1 MTILSIDIENVNKVD
16 LITLDGLLNADTSPG
31 LEEKLITLSEQ
42 ETPNILL
49 DMDKLSYISSAGIGC
64 FIGVI
69 KRIRNSD
76 GDLRFACVD
85 PKVKRVFL
93 LLDMGDFFQ
102 FFESV
107 EKGIASSSN

>member
-1 MTILSIDIENVNKVD
+1 MTTLNIDIVNINKVD
-16 LITLDGLLNADTSPG
+16 LIRLDGLLNADTSPG
-31 LEEKLITLSEQ
+31 LEEKLIQLAKQ
-42 ETPNILL
+42 EEPKILF
-49 DMDKLSYISSAGIGC
+49 DMQNLTYISSAGIGC

-69 KRIRNSD
+69 KKIRATN
-76 GDLRFACVD
+76 GDLRFAAMG

-107 EKGIASSSN
+107 EKGIASF

>member
-1 MTILSIDIENVNKVD
+1 MTTLNIDIENVNGVD
-16 LITLDGLLNADTSPG
+16 LIKLDGLLNADTSPK
-31 LEEKLITLSEQ
+31 LEEKLIALSEQ

-49 DMDKLSYISSAGIGC
+49 DMEKLSYISSAGIGC

-69 KRIRNSD
+69 KRIRNAN

-102 FFESV
+102 FFDGV
-107 EKGIASSSN
+107 EKGIASFSI